1 MEFRPTRFEII
12 PPVVKNLLIINA
24 LVFFATIVIG
34 KMGYDITD
42 LLALHH
48 WQSDKFRIWQLVT
61 HLFMHGGNIHQPD
74 EGFLHLF
81 SNMFALWMFG
91 AVLENRFGPK
101 RFLTFYMLCG
111 IGAAV
116 LYLGVLT
123 YQYHR
128 VYTAMAK
135 FFINPT
141 YDQLNIYLVQQDL
154 SADSPLGDVLSRIK
168 LAWASNP
175 SNINYAANAT
185 AAMKEYYQMLIDQ
198 SCVGASGAV
207 FGILFAF
214 GYLFPNTLLY
224 MYFLFPIKAKYFVG
238 FYALFELYAGIQNSA
253 DDNVAHF
260 AHIGGMIVAFVIIK
274 YWNRTH
280 RKNFY

>member
-1 MEFRPTRFEII
+1 MEFRPTRFQVI

-34 KMGYDITD
+34 KLGFDITE

-48 WQSDKFRIWQLVT
+48 WNSDKFRIWQLVT

-111 IGAAV
+111 IGAAL
-116 LYLGVLT
+116 LYLGVLSFQFHQ
-123 YQYHR
+123 QYS
-128 VYTAMAK
+128 AMAK
-135 FFINPT
+135 FFVNPT
-141 YDQLNIYLVQQDL
+141 YDQLIQYLQQNHI
-154 SADSPLGDVLSRIK
+154 SENSVYGDVLYRIK
-168 LAWASNP
+168 AAWARNP
-175 SNINYAANAT
+175 GSEMYAANVT
-185 AAMKEYYQMLIDQ
+185 SSMKEYYAFLVDQ

-238 FYALFELYAGIQNSA
+238 FYALFELYAGIQNYEG
-253 DDNVAHF
+253 DNVAHF
-260 AHIGGMIVAFVIIK
+260 AHIGGMIVAFIIIK
-274 YWNRTH
+274 YWNKTN